1 MWSMLFP
8 WLNKP
13 SAAQTEADRQFLE
26 RLRNSPARFTI
37 KSDLLGVRVEVDP
50 ASIEDRMRSLQ
61 AQARK
66 NLR

>member
-1 MWSMLFP
+1 MWSLLFP

-26 RLRNSPARFTI
+26 RLKNSPARITI

-61 AQARK
+61 AQAKK

>member
-66 NLR
+66 NLL

>member
-61 AQARK
+61 AQAQK